1 LGGGYELVNEN
12 QRDFYRIQDRLL
24 MSWRR
29 IDIKPA
35 SELESSLLGLNREL
49 EEELLELTEDAPDTA
64 RVLVLLNR
72 KIELLMM
79 KSNEG
84 SEANI
89 NLGGFCDKAHVDVSL
104 SGSGMGY
111 FSLTN
116 AEEGTP
122 VEVMLNLESIEV
134 EITVRMIIIESR
146 VSADAENPG
155 FWLRGRFMEDQ
166 DKQVDAIVAHVN
178 QRQFEQ
184 LQRRAQANGTEPE
197 HDDAED

>member
-1 LGGGYELVNEN
+1 MSDN

-24 MSWRR
+24 MSWRPA
-29 IDIKPA
+29 DIEPV
-35 SELESSLLGLNREL
+35 SESESALLAINREL
-49 EEELLELTEDAPDTA
+49 EEELLELNEDAPETA
-64 RVLVLLNR
+64 RVLTLLNR
-72 KIELLMM
+72 KIELLV
-79 KSNEG
+79 SSDEEG
-84 SEANI
+84 SGVTT

-116 AEEGTP
+116 AEEGAA
-122 VEVMLNLESIEV
+122 VEVMLNLESIDV

-155 FWLRGRFMEDQ
+155 FWLRGRFVEDQ

-184 LQRRAQANGTEPE
+184 LQRRTQTSGAQTN
-197 HDDAED
+197 EDS

>member
-1 LGGGYELVNEN
+1 MSEN

-24 MSWRR
+24 MAWRLAEV
-29 IDIKPA
+29 DPT
-35 SELESSLLGLNREL
+35 SESESALLAINREL
-49 EEELLELTEDAPDTA
+49 EEELLELNEDSAEIA
-64 RVLVLLNR
+64 RVLTLLNR
-72 KIELLMM
+72 KIELLVLNDFGADT
-79 KSNEG
+79 S
-84 SEANI
+84 A
-89 NLGGFCDKAHVDVSL
+89 NLGGFCDKALVDVSL

-122 VEVMLNLESIEV
+122 VEVILNLESIDV

-155 FWLRGRFMEDQ
+155 FWLRGRFMENQ
-166 DKQVDAIVAHVN
+166 DRQVDAIVAHVN

-184 LQRRAQANGTEPE
+184 LQRRTQAENKHADSETG
-197 HDDAED
+197 D

>member
-1 LGGGYELVNEN
+1 MEMSDN

-24 MSWRR
+24 MSWR
-29 IDIKPA
+29 PA
-35 SELESSLLGLNREL
+35 DVEPVSESVSALLVINREL
-49 EEELLELTEDAPDTA
+49 EEELLELNEDSPRTA
-64 RVLVLLNR
+64 RVLTLLNR
-72 KIELLMM
+72 KIELLV
-79 KSNEG
+79 SNGEEG
-84 SEANI
+84 SGTSS
-89 NLGGFCDKAHVDVSL
+89 NLGGFCDKAYVDVSL

-134 EITVRMIIIESR
+134 EITVRMVIIESR

-184 LQRRAQANGTEPE
+184 LQRRAQTTGAQLE
-197 HDDAED
+197 DDSED

>member
-1 LGGGYELVNEN
+1 MSDN

-24 MSWRR
+24 MAWRPA
-29 IDIKPA
+29 DIEPE
-35 SELESSLLGLNREL
+35 SESESALLAINREL
-49 EEELLELTEDAPDTA
+49 EEELLELTDEAPDTA
-64 RVLVLLNR
+64 RVLSMLNR
-72 KIELLMM
+72 KIELLM
-79 KSNEG
+79 SHGEEG
-84 SEANI
+84 PGSPA
-89 NLGGFCDKAHVDVSL
+89 NLGGFCDKAYVDVSL

-116 AEEGTP
+116 ADEGTP
-122 VEVMLNLESIEV
+122 VEVMLNLESIDV
-134 EITVRMIIIESR
+134 EITVRMVIIESR

-184 LQRRAQANGTEPE
+184 LQRRSQTNGSQPSDES
-197 HDDAED
+197 DD

>member
-1 LGGGYELVNEN
+1 MSDN

-24 MSWRR
+24 MSWRQA
-29 IDIKPA
+29 DIEPV
-35 SELESSLLGLNREL
+35 SESESALLAINREL
-49 EEELLELTEDAPDTA
+49 EEELLELNEDAPETA
-64 RVLVLLNR
+64 RVLTLLNR
-72 KIELLMM
+72 KIELLV
-79 KSNEG
+79 SNG
-84 SEANI
+84 DEASGTPA
-89 NLGGFCDKAHVDVSL
+89 NLGGFCDKAYVDVSL

-134 EITVRMIIIESR
+134 EITVRMVIIESR

-184 LQRRAQANGTEPE
+184 LQRRAQTNGAQIE
-197 HDDAED
+197 DDS

>member
-1 LGGGYELVNEN
+1 
-12 QRDFYRIQDRLL
+12 

-29 IDIKPA
+29 VDIEPT
-35 SELESSLLGLNREL
+35 SESESALLALNREL

-64 RVLVLLNR
+64 RVLILLNR
-72 KIELLMM
+72 KIGLLMM
-79 KSNEG
+79 KGDEE
-84 SEANI
+84 SEANT

-197 HDDAED
+197 NDGAED

>member
-1 LGGGYELVNEN
+1 MADN

-24 MSWRR
+24 VAWRLA
-29 IDIKPA
+29 DADPN
-35 SELESSLLGLNREL
+35 SETEFELLALNREL
-49 EEELLELTEDAPDTA
+49 EERLLELNDDSPEIA
-64 RVLVLLNR
+64 RVLTLLNQ
-72 KIELLMM
+72 KIELFL
-79 KSNEG
+79 SSDEEG
-84 SEANI
+84 SDVST

-116 AEEGTP
+116 AEEGAA
-122 VEVMLNLESIEV
+122 VEVMLNLESIDV

-146 VSADAENPG
+146 VSADADNPG
-155 FWLRGRFMEDQ
+155 FWLRGRFVDDQ

-184 LQRRAQANGTEPE
+184 LQRRTRASSAQTNN
-197 HDDAED
+197 DSED